1 MRSSSRACSSWA
13 PRPKLGAVSTSGPAP
28 YLDYPPVPMA
38 VAPVTL
44 EGRVVRLEPLGRGH
58 LPGLIENCA
67 DPLLWTYMPEDGASG
82 EGLERI
88 VAAALAAREAGRE
101 LPFATI
107 ERASGRVVGSSRYL
121 SIDARNHRL
130 EIGYT
135 FIARALQRTAV
146 NSEAKLL
153 MLGHAFEAL
162 RANRVEFK
170 TDSLNEPSRTAIL
183 RLGAQFEGVFR
194 NHMIT
199 RFGRLRHSAYY
210 SITVEE
216 WPAVRAALEAR
227 LARG

>member
-1 MRSSSRACSSWA
+1 
-13 PRPKLGAVSTSGPAP
+13 VSGPGPAP
-28 YLDYPPVPMA
+28 YLDYPPEPMA

-44 EGRVVRLEPLGRGH
+44 EGRFVRLEPLGWEH
-58 LPGLIENCA
+58 LDGLIERCA
-67 DPLLWTYMPEDGASG
+67 DPALWTHMPEDGASR
-82 EGLERI
+82 EGLQRI
-88 VAAALAAREAGRE
+88 VAAAVEARGAGRE

-107 ERASGRVVGSSRYL
+107 ERAAGQVVGSSRYL

-135 FIARALQRTAV
+135 FIARPFQRTAV
-146 NSEAKLL
+146 NTEAKLL
-153 MLGHAFEAL
+153 MLGHAFDAL

-183 RLGAQFEGVFR
+183 RLGAQFEGIFR

-216 WPAVRAALEAR
+216 WPAVREALEAR

>member
-1 MRSSSRACSSWA
+1 
-13 PRPKLGAVSTSGPAP
+13 VSFSGPAP
-28 YLDYPPVPMA
+28 YLDYPPEPMA

-44 EGRVVRLEPLGRGH
+44 EGRVVRLEPLGAEH
-58 LPGLIENCA
+58 LNGLVASCA
-67 DPLLWTYMPEDGASG
+67 DPALWTYMPEDGATR
-82 EGLERI
+82 EGLRRI
-88 VAAALAAREAGRE
+88 VADALTAREGGRE
-101 LPFATI
+101 LPFATV

-121 SIDARNHRL
+121 SIDVRNHRL

-135 FIARALQRTAV
+135 FIARPFQRTAV

-183 RLGAQFEGVFR
+183 RLGAQFEGIFR

-216 WPAVRAALEAR
+216 WPAVRAALQAR